1 MKTYIKNNISNI
13 ISIFI
18 LLSPF
23 IDLVTGINIHN
34 NINITLGVIYRLL
47 VLGILF
53 LIVTIIYKKKKLL
66 IPYLIVVIYILLF
79 LKIKK

>member
-53 LIVTIIYKKKKLL
+53 LIVTLVYKKKK
-66 IPYLIVVIYILLF
+66 IYQR
-79 LKIKK
+79 

>member
-53 LIVTIIYKKKKLL
+53 LIVTIIYKKKKL
-66 IPYLIVVIYILLF
+66 
-79 LKIKK
+79 